1 MLKAGSAGRL
11 RSPPHPLCSKL
22 VPVFIQHEKS
32 SAIGQRFTTRLPR
45 PRTFDAWAKYRDYRF
60 LWTGNFCA
68 NSAQWLQ
75 LMSLGWLIHHL
86 TEGSS
91 NSSLLVVTVGGINTL
106 PGLLIGPWGGVL
118 GDRVDRRK
126 LVISI
131 QIFMGVFAFS
141 FAMLVRSDAVA
152 VWHVY
157 AYAIVSGGCLSVSQ
171 PMRQALIANT
181 VPREALIN
189 AYAANVL
196 TIPGTRM
203 IGPFIGGIIVAT
215 LGFFWN
221 FTIESMLYVGM
232 ILAYLPMKTP
242 YTISRSGVASGVSGM
257 LSDMAEGLRFV
268 WSGNRVLFLVM
279 MLTLVP
285 NVALQP
291 VMFLLPLFTSEVL
304 GRGADVGGYMMAA
317 SGFGGLVMAVVIASF
332 GFIYGRGKVCLVTA
346 IASCCIALALTQAV
360 WLPAALVAIA
370 VFAGSQ
376 NTFRTTSGTMIQTL
390 TPDELRG
397 RVTSLQRYGHG
408 FVVGSSLLVGWFA
421 GVTSATAAMLAMRV
435 AGLVVAVPFA
445 IVSKRLP
452 EQA

>member
-1 MLKAGSAGRL
+1 
-11 RSPPHPLCSKL
+11 
-22 VPVFIQHEKS
+22 
-32 SAIGQRFTTRLPR
+32 LPR
-45 PRTFDAWAKYRDYRF
+45 PRTFDAWVGYRDYRF

-68 NSAQWLQ
+68 NTAQWLQ
-75 LMSLGWLIHHL
+75 LLSLGWLIHHL

-91 NSSLLVVTVGGINTL
+91 ASSLLVVTVGGINTL
-106 PGLLIGPWGGVL
+106 PGLVVGPWGGVL
-118 GDRVDRRK
+118 GDRIDRRK

-131 QIFMGVFAFS
+131 QAFMAVFAFS
-141 FAMLVRSDAVA
+141 FAFLVRSDAVA

-157 AYAIVSGGCLSVSQ
+157 VYAIVSGACLSVSQ

-181 VPREALIN
+181 VPREAMIN

-203 IGPFIGGIIVAT
+203 IGPFVGGIIVAT

-242 YTISRSGVASGVSGM
+242 YTTPRKSLTSGVGGMVSD
-257 LSDMAEGLRFV
+257 LVEGLRFV
-268 WSGNRVLFLVM
+268 WSGNRVLFLVI

-291 VMFLLPLFTSEVL
+291 VMFLLPVFTSEVL
-304 GRGADVGGYMMAA
+304 GKGADVGGYMMAA
-317 SGFGGLVMAVVIASF
+317 SGLGGLIMAVAVASF
-332 GFIYGRGKVCLVTA
+332 GFVYGRGRVCLATA
-346 IASCCIALALTQAV
+346 IISCSLALALSQAL
-360 WLPAALVAIA
+360 WLPAALVGIA

-376 NTFRTTSGTMIQTL
+376 TTFRTTSGTLIQTL

-408 FVVGSSLLVGWFA
+408 FVVASSLTVGWLA
-421 GVTSATAAMLAMRV
+421 GATSVTTAMLAMGV
-435 AGLVVAVPFA
+435 VGLAVAVPFA
-445 IVSKRLP
+445 ILSRRLRD
-452 EQA
+452 QS